1 MLVITHGCVFKLICC
16 IHLSVI
22 WEEDTCTDKVYFF
35 VFSYQSLP
43 FLTVSPLKLLVCP
56 HKAALF
62 TAMRYWGNTV
72 NCWCHAIKEVL
83 FIFAVHNVQ
92 DCPNAIFQI
101 KLTAF
106 TLTVQILTTFSSM
119 LLCVIYSCVRYI
131 SKIAREMVQFSSVLL
146 QGRACRV
153 LLFDV
158 ACKVSCLVCARV
170 MYVSSMLFSS

>member
-1 MLVITHGCVFKLICC
+1 MV
-16 IHLSVI
+16 
-22 WEEDTCTDKVYFF
+22 VYSSWFAAFTWVLYGRKTLALTRFTFF
-35 VFSYQSLP
+35 VVFSYQSLL

-92 DCPNAIFQI
+92 DCPNPIFQI

-106 TLTVQILTTFSSM
+106 TLTVQILTTFSST
-119 LLCVIYSCVRYI
+119 LLCVIYSCVYI
-131 SKIAREMVQFSSVLL
+131 KDSQRNGTVFLSALAG
-146 QGRACRV
+146 QG
-153 LLFDV
+153 
-158 ACKVSCLVCARV
+158 
-170 MYVSSMLFSS
+170 M

>member
-35 VFSYQSLP
+35 VFSYQSLQ
-43 FLTVSPLKLLVCP
+43 FLTLSPLELLVCP

-92 DCPNAIFQI
+92 NCPNAIFQI
-101 KLTAF
+101 KHSLYINSPDSYHFLLHAPLCYLF
-106 TLTVQILTTFSSM
+106 QCTVYIKDSQRNGTVFLSALAGQGMFEYYCLM
-119 LLCVIYSCVRYI
+119 LHVR
-131 SKIAREMVQFSSVLL
+131 
-146 QGRACRV
+146 
-153 LLFDV
+153 
-158 ACKVSCLVCARV
+158 CLV
-170 MYVSSMLFSS
+170 